1 MQDCGPRHTYV
12 CIYAQLRTLLAY
24 SIRAVPFQ
32 CRRASKSSNINITS
46 TQSTQQTGSFS
57 QPWRLSQLPES
68 SAGQSAVDH
77 LYEGPGHLSL
87 QAAAAGLEWK
97 PGPEALL
104 LVCPAM
110 HLNHELRHH
119 LAVLCNQTL
128 NTPLG
133 MLSAVVT
140 SFTAIQALLGSGTF
154 KVSRQDASCLRL
166 IGLQLNI
173 EHNRIIRSTEQILRY
188 KD

>member
-1 MQDCGPRHTYV
+1 MHSYIHCS
-12 CIYAQLRTLLAY
+12 Y

-32 CRRASKSSNINITS
+32 CRLASKSSNINITS
-46 TQSTQQTGSFS
+46 TQNFQQTGIFS
-57 QPWRLSQLPES
+57 QPWRLSQPPES

-87 QAAAAGLEWK
+87 QVAAAGLEWK

-110 HLNHELRHH
+110 HVNHELRHH
-119 LAVLCNQTL
+119 SAVLCNKTL
-128 NTPLG
+128 DTPLG
-133 MLSAVVT
+133 MLSAMLT
-140 SFTAIQALLGSGTF
+140 SFTAIQALPGSGTF
-154 KVSRQDASCLRL
+154 KVSRQDANCLRL
-166 IGLQLNI
+166 IGLQLN
-173 EHNRIIRSTEQILRY
+173 RITRSTEQILRY